1 MRKGICVI
9 FLSLMLVVSKVPV
22 SYASLPTF
30 DAVNAALQELQN
42 AILNSSFA
50 QDIALA
56 VERLNEMKT
65 QTLELFRFHS
75 GLDEILDLVKGDPV
89 RNFIDSVR
97 AQIRGV
103 FSDGGSTAPHLEILQ
118 TGGTPED
125 LRSSLEAITGK
136 IPEGNERPY
145 IPFEEMQVVEAF
157 QLAGDI
163 REAGKD
169 MRDAAREIQN
179 QAKIAS
185 PKGAARLQAQGVSEL
200 MILGQQNQEAVA
212 KLLELEATQI
222 EQTSRREK
230 DAERERLRFV
240 RDANEYLESILSPVE
255 RISA

>member
-1 MRKGICVI
+1 MRKWISVI
-9 FLSLMLVVSKVPV
+9 VLSLALVASKAPA
-22 SYASLPTF
+22 SYANLPTF
-30 DAVNAALQELQN
+30 DAVNAALQTLQN
-42 AILNSSFA
+42 TILNSNFV

-65 QTLELFRFHS
+65 QTLEIFRFHS
-75 GLDEILDLVKGDPV
+75 GLDEIMNLVKGDPV

-97 AQIRGV
+97 SQIRNV
-103 FSDGGSTAPHLEILQ
+103 FSDGGFTEPHLEILQ
-118 TGGTPED
+118 TGGTPEA
-125 LRSSLEAITGK
+125 LRNSLEAITGK

-169 MRDAAREIQN
+169 MRDAAQEIQN
-179 QAKIAS
+179 QATIAS
-185 PKGAARLQAQGVSEL
+185 PKGAARLQAQGVSQL

-212 KLLELEATQI
+212 KLLELQATQI

-230 DAERERLRFV
+230 DAERERLRFI
-240 RDANEYLESILSPVE
+240 RDSNEYLESILSPSE
-255 RISA
+255 RITS